1 MGRIIINYDENVG
14 VDLALVRVLKVIEEG
29 KISEACGV
37 PHYCWCTGFFDC
49 RIFTLLKR
57 LKRDGTRTETDSFE
71 VRNREEENDNGR

>member
-71 VRNREEENDNGR
+71 VRNREEENDNG

>member
-1 MGRIIINYDENVG
+1 MRRIIINYDDDIGAN
-14 VDLALVRVLKVIEEG
+14 LALVRVLKVIEEG

-49 RIFTLLKR
+49 RVFTLPKR

-71 VRNREEENDNGR
+71 VRNRKEENDNG